1 MEYPGYTVA
10 VPRQCAQGVQ
20 GCSPTLRPKKKNGDM
35 FIMQKKKIHELLLSL
50 GIGRQYSGHSI
61 TVQAVQMVIEDEDR
75 LLRLKQ
81 SIYQPLAAQ
90 RSCDWR
96 TIERNIRTVI
106 HRAWRM
112 NAEGLSSLAIYPL
125 QSAPTV
131 TEFLDIL
138 SVYIAHHPSLRAYR

>member
-1 MEYPGYTVA
+1 
-10 VPRQCAQGVQ
+10 
-20 GCSPTLRPKKKNGDM
+20 
-35 FIMQKKKIHELLLSL
+35 MQKKRIHELLLSL

-61 TVQAVQMVIEDEDR
+61 TVQAVQLVIENEDR

-81 SIYQPLAAQ
+81 NIYQPLAAQ

-106 HRAWRM
+106 RRAWKVNPDR
-112 NAEGLSSLAIYPL
+112 LSDLSIYPL
-125 QSAPTV
+125 DTAPTV

-138 SVYIAHHPSLRAYR
+138 SASIAQYPSSRTYR